1 VRAASRLVALA
12 SLLAGCQALKAPEPG
27 PPAVLIQNVRIID
40 GTGAPEY
47 HGSLRMAGGV
57 ILEVG
62 DLIPATEETILDG
75 GGLVLAP
82 GFIDTHSHHD
92 PLGPEEQRAE
102 APISQGVTT
111 IVIGQDGGS
120 RSPLSEFFEE
130 LEQRPS
136 TVNTASYA
144 GHSYARRAVLG
155 DDYAREATAEEVEAM
170 KAVVAADMEAGALGL
185 STGLEYSSATKS
197 STEEV
202 IALAQVAADHG
213 GRYISHMRS
222 EDSGFWESVE
232 ELILIG
238 ERTGM
243 PVQISHVKLAMV
255 SNWGASNRLITRLDE
270 ARAAGVDVTADIY
283 PYTFWGSTI
292 RVFFPDL
299 DYDSLERATFAV
311 SEVSTPDGIRLSSWG
326 PDPSLKGRT
335 LAEIAADRG
344 REPAVVLME
353 LVAELGAYEDS
364 VAEGEARSSYITAVS
379 MTDDDIEA
387 LLRWPHT
394 NVCSDGGSSGGHPR
408 GYGAFPRYFARF
420 VRERNSLDLPAA
432 VYRVTGLSA
441 DHMGITSRG
450 RLQPG
455 LAADLVLFDPATI
468 EDRATVEEP
477 KLKSTGIEMVWV
489 NGELVYS
496 GGRVTEQRP
505 GVVVRR
511 GE

>member
-1 VRAASRLVALA
+1 MSQSLRLALVLP
-12 SLLAGCQALKAPEPG
+12 LLAGCQVLQVPEPG
-27 PPAVLIQNVRIID
+27 PPAVLIQNVRILD
-40 GTGAPEY
+40 GTGAPEF

-57 ILEVG
+57 IVAVG
-62 DLIPATEETILDG
+62 DLIPSPEETILDG
-75 GGLVLAP
+75 GDLVLAP

-92 PLGPEEQRAE
+92 PLGSEEQRAE

-120 RSPLSEFFEE
+120 RSPLSEFFAE

-155 DDYAREATAEEVEAM
+155 EDYAREATPEEVEAM
-170 KAVVAADMEAGALGL
+170 KPYIAADMEAGALGL
-185 STGLEYSSATKS
+185 STGLEYSSATKA

-243 PVQISHVKLAMV
+243 SVQISHVKLAMV
-255 SNWGASNRLITRLDE
+255 SNWGAAHRLITRLDE

-311 SEVSTPDGIRLSSWG
+311 TEVSTPEGIRLSSWG
-326 PDPSLKGRT
+326 PDPELRGQT

-353 LVAELGAYEDS
+353 LVAELDAYEAS
-364 VAEGEARSSYITAVS
+364 VPEGEARSSYITAVS
-379 MTDDDIEA
+379 MTDEDIDA
-387 LLRWPHT
+387 LLRWEHS

-408 GYGAFPRYFARF
+408 GYGAFPRYFGHF
-420 VRERNSLDLPAA
+420 VRERAALDLPAA
-432 VYRVTGLSA
+432 VYRATGLSA
-441 DHMGITSRG
+441 DHMGFTDRG

-468 EDRATVEEP
+468 GDLATVEEP
-477 KLKSTGIEMVWV
+477 KRRSAGIEMVWV

-496 GGRVTEQRP
+496 GGRVTDQRP
-505 GVVVRR
+505 GIVVRR
-511 GE
+511 GP

>member
-1 VRAASRLVALA
+1 MSSTLRLALA
-12 SLLAGCQALKAPEPG
+12 LPLLAACRGLGDSEPAAPT
-27 PPAVLIQNVRIID
+27 VLIQNVRLID
-40 GTGAPEY
+40 GTGAPEF
-47 HGSLRMAGGV
+47 HGSLRMGGGV
-57 ILEVG
+57 ILELG
-62 DLIPATEETILDG
+62 DLIPSTEETILDG

-92 PLGPEEQRAE
+92 PLGSEEQRAE

-111 IVIGQDGGS
+111 IVVGQDGGS
-120 RSPLSEFFEE
+120 RSPLAEFFEE

-155 DDYAREATAEEVEAM
+155 EDYAREATPEEVEAM
-170 KAVVAADMEAGALGL
+170 KAFVAADMEAGALGL
-185 STGLEYSSATKS
+185 STGLEYSSATKA
-197 STEEV
+197 STAEV
-202 IALAQVAADHG
+202 VALAQVAADHG

-232 ELILIG
+232 ELIHIG
-238 ERTGM
+238 EETGM

-255 SNWGASNRLITRLDE
+255 SNWGATNRLITRLDE

-311 SEVSTPDGIRLSSWG
+311 SEVSTPEGIRLSSWG
-326 PDPSLKGRT
+326 PDPELKGRT
-335 LAEIAADRG
+335 LAEIAAERG

-353 LVAELGAYEDS
+353 LVAELDAYEAS
-364 VAEGEARSSYITAVS
+364 VPEGEARSSYITAVS
-379 MTDDDIEA
+379 MTDEDIDA
-387 LLRWPHT
+387 LLRWGHT

-408 GYGAFPRYFARF
+408 GYGAFPRYFGYF
-420 VRERNSLDLPAA
+420 VRERRVLDLPAA
-432 VYRVTGLSA
+432 VYRATGLSA
-441 DHMGITSRG
+441 DHMGFSKRG
-450 RLQPG
+450 RLAPG
-455 LAADLVLFDPATI
+455 MAADLVLFDPATI
-468 EDRATVEEP
+468 GDLATVEDP
-477 KLKSTGIEMVWV
+477 KRKSTGIESVWV

-496 GGRVTEQRP
+496 GGRITDQRP